1 MIFLPFQNSKY
12 KYLKKSNY
20 MIKIPVKEGESIER
34 ALKRLKRKT
43 DSTGIIK
50 EVRRRKEFLKPSVL
64 RRQQLIKARY
74 VEQLRREANE

>member
-1 MIFLPFQNSKY
+1 
-12 KYLKKSNY
+12 

-50 EVRRRKEFLKPSVL
+50 EVRKRKEFVKPSIFK
-64 RRQQLIKARY
+64 RQQLIKARY
-74 VEQLRREANE
+74 VEQLRREENE

>member
-1 MIFLPFQNSKY
+1 
-12 KYLKKSNY
+12 

-50 EVRRRKEFLKPSVL
+50 EVRKRKQFVKPSVFK
-64 RRQQLIKARY
+64 RQQLIKARY
-74 VEQLRREANE
+74 VEQLRREENE

>member
-1 MIFLPFQNSKY
+1 
-12 KYLKKSNY
+12 

-50 EVRRRKEFLKPSVL
+50 EVRTRKQFVKPSVL
-64 RRQQLIKARY
+64 KRQQLIKARY
-74 VEQLRREANE
+74 VEQLKREEIE

>member
-1 MIFLPFQNSKY
+1 
-12 KYLKKSNY
+12 

-50 EVRRRKEFLKPSVL
+50 EVRKRKQFVKPSVFK
-64 RRQQLIKARY
+64 RQQLIKARY
-74 VEQLRREANE
+74 VEQLKREENE

>member
-1 MIFLPFQNSKY
+1 
-12 KYLKKSNY
+12 

-50 EVRRRKEFLKPSVL
+50 EVRTRKQFVKPSVL
-64 RRQQLIKARY
+64 KRQQLIKAKY
-74 VEQLRREANE
+74 VEQLKREEVE

>member
-1 MIFLPFQNSKY
+1 
-12 KYLKKSNY
+12 

-50 EVRRRKEFLKPSVL
+50 EVRKRKEFVKPSVQK
-64 RRQQLIKARY
+64 RQQLIKAKY
-74 VEQLRREANE
+74 VEQLRREENE

>member
-1 MIFLPFQNSKY
+1 
-12 KYLKKSNY
+12 

-50 EVRRRKEFLKPSVL
+50 EVRTRKQFVKPSVI
-64 RRQQLIKARY
+64 RRQKLIKAKY
-74 VEQLRREANE
+74 VEQLKREEIE

>member
-1 MIFLPFQNSKY
+1 
-12 KYLKKSNY
+12 

-50 EVRRRKEFLKPSVL
+50 EVRTRKQFVKPSVL
-64 RRQQLIKARY
+64 KRQQLIKARY
-74 VEQLRREANE
+74 VEQLKREEVE

>member
-1 MIFLPFQNSKY
+1 
-12 KYLKKSNY
+12 

-50 EVRRRKEFLKPSVL
+50 EVRTRKQFVKPSVI

-74 VEQLRREANE
+74 VEQLKREEIE

>member
-1 MIFLPFQNSKY
+1 
-12 KYLKKSNY
+12 

-50 EVRRRKEFLKPSVL
+50 EVRKRKQFVKPSVFK
-64 RRQQLIKARY
+64 RQQLIKAIY
-74 VEQLRREANE
+74 VEQLKREENE

>member
-1 MIFLPFQNSKY
+1 
-12 KYLKKSNY
+12 

-50 EVRRRKEFLKPSVL
+50 EVRKRKQFVKPSVFK
-64 RRQQLIKARY
+64 RQQLIKAKY
-74 VEQLRREANE
+74 VEQLKREENE